1 MNGAESLVRT
11 MVNGGVDVCFTNPGT
26 SEMHFVAALDKVDGM
41 KCYLCLFEGVASGAA
56 DGYARM
62 SGNPASTLLHLGPG
76 LGNAVANLHNAKKAN
91 SPMVNIVGE
100 HATYHIEYDA
110 PLTADI
116 EGIAR
121 PVSHWVKTSPD
132 AKSVAA
138 DGAAAIAAA
147 RMPPGQVAT
156 LILPANTAWDAS
168 DGPAETPAAPARP
181 KVDES
186 AIENAVAVL
195 RSGEPT
201 LLMMTGQS
209 LYEHGLDL
217 AGRIA
222 AATGAKL
229 IAQGSN
235 QRLQRGAGIVPLNR
249 VPYPVEQALDVLAPY
264 QHIILIGAKPPIAF
278 FAYPNKPSEL
288 QREGCRIHRLA
299 ELEEDMVDAL
309 EQVADALGA
318 KKGSAVTQPAG
329 RPDLPSGELNP
340 DTIAAVLG
348 NMLPEGA
355 IIADESV
362 TTGRG
367 FYPLTAGAAPHD
379 WMNNMGGSI
388 GLGMPLATGAA
399 VACPDRKVICLE
411 GDGSGMYTLQ
421 ALWTQARYNLDVTT
435 LVFANRAYRILQGEL
450 IGVGAKN
457 PGRKA
462 LDMLD
467 LSRPDLDWVKMATGM
482 GVEAA
487 KVTDCEGLQRELAAG
502 LAANGP
508 YLIEVVL

>member
-450 IGVGAKN
+450 IGVGAKK

>member
-186 AIENAVAVL
+186 AIENAVAVR

-201 LLMMTGQS
+201 LLMMTGRS

-235 QRLQRGAGIVPLNR
+235 QRLQRGAGIVLLNR

-450 IGVGAKN
+450 IGVGTKN

-487 KVTDCEGLQRELAAG
+487 KVTDYEGLQRELAAG